1 MNSSDREEIAA
12 RIRAWGLQ
20 LDALTAGWQH
30 MLALLATEQ
39 TAMERNNETLWAST
53 LAQKQR
59 LRQQLARQVAEA
71 RWMRETIPLY
81 ALRFEEGPRLL
92 EELYEAEQVERKL
105 AALREARAAYMQA
118 SQRLR
123 GQSDRYLNRYGLSQR
138 G

>member
-1 MNSSDREEIAA
+1 MNSFDREEIAA
-12 RIRAWGLQ
+12 RIRAWSSQ
-20 LDALTAGWQH
+20 LDALTVGWQR
-30 MLALLATEQ
+30 MLALLANEQ
-39 TAMERNNETLWAST
+39 TAMERNNEALWAST

-59 LRQQLARQVAEA
+59 LRQQLARQVNEA
-71 RWMRETIPLY
+71 RWMRETIPQY

-92 EELYEAEQVERKL
+92 EELYAAEQVETKL

-123 GQSDRYLNRYGLSQR
+123 GQTGQYRNRYGCSQR